1 MTAFFSV
8 ARKTQYE
15 QKIQRSVFIGHA
27 SPAQDEEEAR
37 QFIAEIREEHAQATH
52 NCYAYRVGLCE
63 NPLTY
68 YNDHGEPSGT
78 AGRPILSAI
87 LKADVTNTVVVVTRY
102 YGGRKL
108 GVRGLIDAYHSTAA
122 GALKQA
128 GRVEIIPRV
137 PLVVTCEYAELDQVN
152 YLLSQSDAVIKKTD
166 YKDNVSHELLVPEAD
181 YAAIIAQLSAI
192 LGVEAIPG
200 VERKGSG

>member
-8 ARKTQYE
+8 AGKSQYE
-15 QKIQRSVFIGHA
+15 QKILRSIFIGHA
-27 SPAQDEEEAR
+27 SHVADEEEAR
-37 QFIAEIREEHAQATH
+37 QFIAEVREKHAQATH
-52 NCYAYRVGLCE
+52 NCYAYRVGLSE
-63 NPLTY
+63 DPLTY

-122 GALKQA
+122 ATLEQA
-128 GRVEIIPRV
+128 GKVEVIPRV
-137 PLVVTCEYAELDQVN
+137 PLVITCEYSELDQVN
-152 YLLSQSDAVIKKTD
+152 YLLSQYDVVTKKTD
-166 YKDNVSHELLVPEAD
+166 YKDNVSHELMVPEAD

-192 LGVEAIPG
+192 PG
-200 VERKGSG
+200 VERKGNG

>member
-1 MTAFFSV
+1 MGTLTAFFSI
-8 ARKTQYE
+8 AEKSQYE

-27 SPAQDEEEAR
+27 SPVADEEEAR
-37 QFIAEIREEHAQATH
+37 QFIAEVREEHAQATH
-52 NCYAYRVGLCE
+52 NCYAYRVGLGE

-108 GVRGLIDAYHSTAA
+108 GVRGLIDAYHTTAA
-122 GALKQA
+122 ATLEQA
-128 GRVEIIPRV
+128 GRVEIIPRI
-137 PLVVTCEYAELDQVN
+137 PLVITCEYSELDQVN
-152 YLLSQSDAVIKKTD
+152 YLLSQYDPVIEKTD
-166 YKDNVSHELLVPEAD
+166 YKDNVSHELLIPEAN
-181 YAAIIAQLSAI
+181 YAALIAQLSAI
-192 LGVEAIPG
+192 PG
-200 VERKGSG
+200 VGWKGNDD

>member
-1 MTAFFSV
+1 MGVLTVFFSV
-8 ARKTQYE
+8 AKKSQYE

-27 SPAQDEEEAR
+27 SSAADEEEAR
-37 QFIAEIREEHAQATH
+37 QFIAEVREEHAQATH

-108 GVRGLIDAYHSTAA
+108 GVRGLIDAYHTTAA
-122 GALKQA
+122 ATLEEA
-128 GRVEIIPRV
+128 DRVQVVPSV
-137 PLVVTCEYAELDQVN
+137 PLVITCEYSELDQVN
-152 YLLSQSDAVIKKTD
+152 YLLSQYNAVIKNTD

-181 YAAIIAQLSAI
+181 YAALIAQLSAI
-192 LGVEAIPG
+192 PEVEW
-200 VERKGSG
+200 ERGR

>member
-1 MTAFFSV
+1 MKVFFSV
-8 ARKTQYE
+8 AKKSQYE

-27 SPAQDEEEAR
+27 SPAADEEEAK
-37 QFIAEIREEHAQATH
+37 QFIAYVREEHAEATH

-108 GVRGLIDAYHSTAA
+108 GVRGLIDAYHTTAA
-122 GALKQA
+122 ITLEQA
-128 GRVEIIPRV
+128 GRIEVIPRV
-137 PLVVTCEYAELDQVN
+137 PLAIVCEYSELDQVN
-152 YLLSQSDAVIKKTD
+152 YLLSQYDTVINNTD
-166 YKDNVSHELLVPEAD
+166 YKDNVFHELLVPESD

-192 LGVEAIPG
+192 PG
-200 VERKGSG
+200 VECKGHVSSS

>member
-1 MTAFFSV
+1 M
-8 ARKTQYE
+8 
-15 QKIQRSVFIGHA
+15 
-27 SPAQDEEEAR
+27 
-37 QFIAEIREEHAQATH
+37 
-52 NCYAYRVGLCE
+52 
-63 NPLTY
+63 
-68 YNDHGEPSGT
+68 
-78 AGRPILSAI
+78 
-87 LKADVTNTVVVVTRY
+87 VTRY